1 MSHTHRRYRL
11 TGRKT
16 LRDGQA
22 HGWNMTEP
30 SWWSNLFST
39 RPWRRATRYCEWR
52 VLQNLDA
59 ADDVNWPLPHKPHI
73 YFW

>member
-1 MSHTHRRYRL
+1 MSRTHRRYYR

-22 HGWNMTEP
+22 HGWNWTTP
-30 SWWSNLFST
+30 GWWHTLFHT
-39 RPWRRATRYCEWR
+39 RPWRRATRCAEWR
-52 VLQNLDA
+52 VLRNPGA
-59 ADDVNWPLPHKPHI
+59 ADGITWPLPRKPHW